1 MMDVDAAGFELAT
14 AAAFGVEGLRPFG
27 FEPRSP
33 MVPAIFPY
41 VWEGRFAGEG
51 LPLDGESGLY
61 DFTFRLLVAP
71 AEDKTARGRRNALV
85 RSAVQNLKAGPWTV
99 PVDVTVTAAR
109 ILDDTV
115 DYDGVEY
122 IAAEIECQV
131 FG

>member
-1 MMDVDAAGFELAT
+1 MMDVDAAGKELAI
-14 AAAFGVEGLRPFG
+14 AAADNVTGLRGFG

-33 MVPAIFPY
+33 MVPAIFPFT
-41 VWEGRFAGEG
+41 WEARFAGEDV
-51 LPLDGESGLY
+51 PMDGESGLY

-71 AEDKTARGRRNALV
+71 AEDKTARGKRNGFV
-85 RSAVQNLKAGPWTV
+85 RAAVQNLKAGPWVV
-99 PVDVTVTAAR
+99 PVDVLVTAAR